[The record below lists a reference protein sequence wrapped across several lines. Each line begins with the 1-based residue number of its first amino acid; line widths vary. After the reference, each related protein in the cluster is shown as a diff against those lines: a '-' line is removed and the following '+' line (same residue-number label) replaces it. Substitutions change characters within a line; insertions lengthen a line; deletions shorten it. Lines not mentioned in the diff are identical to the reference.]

1 MTTVELM
8 VEGMTCGNCAK
19 HVEEALRPLAGVQ
32 NIEIDLADGRVRVSG
47 AADSAALIDA
57 LDDAGYP
64 ARPAAGRKSGGSCCG
79 GCCG

>member
-1 MTTVELM
+1 MTAIELM

-19 HVEEALRPLAGVQ
+19 HVDEALRPLAGVQ
-32 NIEIDLADGRVRVSG
+32 NVEVDLANGRVHVKG
-47 AADSAALIDA
+47 EADSAALIAA

-64 ARPAAGRKSGGSCCG
+64 ARLAGAPKSGGSCCG

>member
-1 MTTVELM
+1 MTAVELK
-8 VEGMTCGNCAK
+8 VEGMTCGNCAR

-32 NIEIDLADGRVRVSG
+32 GIDVDLDGARVRVTG
-47 AADSAALIDA
+47 TADTAALIAA

-64 ARPAAGRKSGGSCCG
+64 ARLAEGARKGGSCCG

>member
-1 MTTVELM
+1 MTAIELM

-19 HVEEALRPLAGVQ
+19 HVDEALRPLAGVQ
-32 NIEIDLADGRVRVSG
+32 NVEVDLAGGRVRITG
-47 AADSAALIDA
+47 DADSAALIAA

-64 ARPAAGRKSGGSCCG
+64 ARLAGGRKSGGSCCG